1 MYLNNTISTKIHDSY
16 IGMILRS
23 QIPAKSNLTINEILK
38 QEPFL
43 IVPNSQTKAKHKH

>member
-23 QIPAKSNLTINEILK
+23 QITNQTINEILK

-43 IVPNSQTKAKHKH
+43 IVPNSQTKAKRKY